1 LTGSL
6 KEFGLTELFQVLGQQ
21 QKTGILSLQGDRQ
34 NVQVF
39 FEKGMIVKVD
49 FPEETGDET
58 ALGRRLIRGGLI
70 SAENWKKAYRQHEE
84 NLVGLEKA
92 LVGSG
97 LVTQEDLSA
106 ALRLL
111 TVDTLYGLFQWK
123 RGNFRFENR
132 PVSYDPEF
140 IEPLNSE
147 FLLLDVLRMVDEWPM
162 IAKRLSGFDMIP
174 QKVNPAAT
182 LDALAGT
189 PWEKSRTFQM
199 EVIYELIDGQRSV
212 REIVDLSFV
221 EEFEA
226 CKNLVL
232 LMDAG
237 LIEPCME
244 KANQER
250 KCRKRGAL
258 AHRLT
263 DAGAYLVAGALAI
276 FLFIHFWENRI
287 PHFPFSE
294 EERKA
299 WQVFH
304 ESLKKVQEVK
314 QRNAQEVFFLEEN
327 RLPKDPSEMGRRGL
341 LPY

>member
-1 LTGSL
+1 
-6 KEFGLTELFQVLGQQ
+6 
-21 QKTGILSLQGDRQ
+21 
-34 NVQVF
+34 
-39 FEKGMIVKVD
+39 M
-49 FPEETGDET
+49 
-58 ALGRRLIRGGLI
+58 
-70 SAENWKKAYRQHEE
+70 
-84 NLVGLEKA
+84 
-92 LVGSG
+92 
-97 LVTQEDLSA
+97 
-106 ALRLL
+106 
-111 TVDTLYGLFQWK
+111 DTLYGLFQWK

-189 PWEKSRTFQM
+189 PVEKSRTFQM

-212 REIVDLSFV
+212 REIIDLSFV

-237 LIEPCME
+237 LIEPCMA
-244 KANQER
+244 KANQE
-250 KCRKRGAL
+250 KECRKGRAL
-258 AHRLT
+258 AYRLA

-276 FLFIHFWENRI
+276 LLFFQFWETRI

-299 WQVFH
+299 WQVFQ
-304 ESLKKVQEVK
+304 ESLKKVQEMK
-314 QRNAQEVFFLEEN
+314 QRNAQEVFFLENGRYPQKTEDPVKKD
-327 RLPKDPSEMGRRGL
+327 LPSS
-341 LPY
+341 